1 VSSHLRT
8 WPGQAV
14 LRAARWLRVPTAAL
28 AALAVLAVGAG
39 VLAVGA
45 GVASDPAGA
54 STAAGHVATRNAP
67 ALLPAFRVDVS
78 RYPQVGLVVTVPA
91 GGPSLTSSDFTV
103 MVGTRTVQPS
113 LRYLSPGDIQLVLA
127 PATDGTTALAEQGP
141 AAASF
146 LVNLPHGAQ
155 TGIVDPSRAEMLAGG
170 LTTDPTTSVA
180 GAVAPAS
187 GAPEPAAARLTTA
200 LSAFS
205 PGVQVRRTVVLVI
218 GADETLS
225 RSAAQHFRQQLAAG
239 GTALYVLDASPDG
252 AAGFDALAAAS
263 GGFAT
268 RLRAPADWRT
278 AFSQIIADLGQQY
291 YLRFIDPVRLPGLAL
306 IAVTTRSGVLHSV
319 VQLPAANPI
328 APPPLSPVRR
338 IAQTLRDWPLVGL
351 GVLLIVLILCY
362 GLGMLAASRRNPRRL
377 AAARQRPAL
386 AGSPGDLFFVFLLPC
401 LNEEKVILNSLQRL
415 LSMPRGNFAV
425 LVIDDDSDDRTVEIV
440 SSVLGEQAWL
450 LQRTAPDARQG
461 KGEALNAAVRHLTAS
476 GLLDGRDPGNV
487 IVVVVDADGRLDPH
501 AVAEVTPYFADPM
514 VGAVQIGVR
523 INNRTASRL
532 ARMQDMEFVIY
543 TEVFQRGRRHLG
555 SVGLGGNGQF
565 MRLSALRALGPAPW
579 TRSLTE
585 DLDLGIR
592 LLAAGWRNEYCPAV
606 AVHQQGVVQLR
617 RLIRQRSRWFQGHL
631 QAWKLIPSV
640 LRNAPRRA
648 RADLLYHLSSPAI
661 LLIASLLS
669 ASFLLAVAN
678 DALVALHGR
687 SPFGWWLAST
697 YALTFGP
704 ALVFSSVYWAR
715 ERQSG
720 VRLVKVAGFAH
731 LYVCYSLMWYVAGW
745 WAVGR
750 TLRRRTSWT
759 KTERVTE
766 APVGA
771 PVLAARP
778 ATSAV
783 LERMAAGG
791 ARPAPGGVLT
801 APATSRPAGAPAA
814 VPAAVPAVPAAVPA
828 VPGAVPAV
836 PGAVPA
842 VPGAGQRGGRRRRR
856 PIAVAAAVVLAGAV
870 LAGTFALSAAHGKQ
884 SQWYSVFNGYGV
896 TTLAGSG
903 ARQVITLSPGRART
917 RADTHAALVLTKA
930 WYQDFVTVLH
940 VRTVRQ
946 LRQGAAGSPNPWEV
960 GWVVWHYTSNQRF
973 YALTLEPTGW
983 VLSKQDP
990 SYKGGERFLAS
1001 STYPRFP
1008 VGVTHT
1014 VGIVQI
1020 GNQITV
1026 SADGHLLTQFTDV
1039 QRPYLGG
1046 GFGVYSED
1054 SVAQFSH
1061 IQLSVLRNASSHP
1074 VPMPAAQ
1081 QKPAIRTKS
1090 PRYAPA
1096 RPPSAE
1102 SAVH

>member
-1 VSSHLRT
+1 LST
-8 WPGQAV
+8 
-14 LRAARWLRVPTAAL
+14 
-28 AALAVLAVGAG
+28 AALAVLAVGVG
-39 VLAVGA
+39 VGV
-45 GVASDPAGA
+45 GVASAPAGA
-54 STAAGHVATRNAP
+54 STAAGHRAARIAP

-91 GGPSLTSSDFTV
+91 GGPSLTSSDFSV

-127 PATDGTTALAEQGP
+127 PAMGGTTALAEQGP

-146 LVNLPHGAQ
+146 LVNLPRGAQ
-155 TGIVDPSRAEMLAGG
+155 TGVVDPSRAEMLAGG

-180 GAVAPAS
+180 GAVAPAG

-225 RSAAQHFRQQLAAG
+225 RAASWHFRQQLAAG

-252 AAGFDALAAAS
+252 SAGFDALAAAS
-263 GGFAT
+263 GGFAA
-268 RLRAPADWRT
+268 RLRTPADWRT
-278 AFSQIIADLGQQY
+278 AFSQIITDLGQQY

-306 IAVTTRSGVLHSV
+306 IAVTTPSGILHSV
-319 VQLPAANPI
+319 VQLPAANPV
-328 APPPLSPVRR
+328 APPPLSAVRR

-377 AAARQRPAL
+377 TAARQRPARP
-386 AGSPGDLFFVFLLPC
+386 GPPGGDLFFVFLLPC

-425 LVIDDDSDDRTVEIV
+425 LVIDDDSDDRTVEMV
-440 SSVLGEQAWL
+440 SSVLGERAWL

-461 KGEALNAAVRHLTAS
+461 KGEALNAAVSHLTAS
-476 GLLDGRDPGNV
+476 GLLDGRDPDNV

-501 AVAEVTPYFADPM
+501 AVAEVTPYFSDPM

-565 MRLSALRALGPAPW
+565 MRLSALRSLGPAPW

-592 LLAAGWRNEYCPAV
+592 LLANGWRNEYCSAA

-678 DALVALHGR
+678 DALVALHGQD
-687 SPFGWWLAST
+687 PFGWWLAST

-715 ERQSG
+715 ERHSG
-720 VRLVKVAGFAH
+720 VPMVKIAGFAH

-750 TLRRRTSWT
+750 TLRGRTSWT

-766 APVGA
+766 APVMA
-771 PVLAARP
+771 PVLAAGP
-778 ATSAV
+778 AASPA
-783 LERMAAGG
+783 LERMAAAG
-791 ARPAPGGVLT
+791 ARPALGGVLT
-801 APATSRPAGAPAA
+801 APATSRPAEWPAPATGLLA
-814 VPAAVPAVPAAVPA
+814 ASSPAGSGLLATSSPAPSPASSSVSAPA
-828 VPGAVPAV
+828 PAPPG
-836 PGAVPA
+836 
-842 VPGAGQRGGRRRRR
+842 PGAGRRGGRRRVR
-856 PIAVAAAVVLAGAV
+856 PFTVAAAVVLAWAV
-870 LAGTFALSAAHGKQ
+870 LAGTFTLSLGSGKQ

-903 ARQVITLSPGRART
+903 ARQVITLSPGRAQT

-930 WYQDFVTVLH
+930 WYQDFSTVLQ

-946 LRQGAAGSPNPWEV
+946 LRKGAAGSPNPWEV

-1026 SADGHLLTQFTDV
+1026 SADGHLLTQFTDA

-1054 SVAQFSH
+1054 SVARFSH
-1061 IQLSVLRNASSHP
+1061 IQLSPLRNASSPP

-1081 QKPAIRTKS
+1081 QKPAIPTGK
-1090 PRYAPA
+1090 AT
-1096 RPPSAE
+1096 RPLNLPSTEGAIRK
-1102 SAVH
+1102 